1 MNLEECTFPGCGAPT
16 AVAWSTVFD
25 GVDYDGSAALFEID
39 GMQCA
44 VGHWATR
51 VGEEVRDL
59 LKLAHV
65 LDYGGTSAPQDG
77 IGSDVMDE
85 LDKEFSDIFLRTLDY
100 GGTSAPQDG
109 NPRAGKE
116 SEKTP

>member
-51 VGEEVRDL
+51 VGEEVRD
-59 LKLAHV
+59 
-65 LDYGGTSAPQDG
+65 P
-77 IGSDVMDE
+77 GSDVMDE
-85 LDKEFSDIFLRTLDY
+85 LNKEFSDIFLRTLDY

-116 SEKTP
+116 SEETP